1 MASFVSSWLPQWLDA
16 NLNTSGENRYWC
28 RCVRVLQGQLGAWQH
43 CFGSLFVLESYEWLL
58 MILHIALAFL
68 LRCSLQD
75 SSFLLFVCV
84 VASVSKFLVDG
95 LLSIC
100 CIQRNLPRSVWTA
113 CHMIFL
119 QYRKPKPK
127 QRWHHGKAGLA
138 HHPPVVLGTPCILLE
153 YMVCLGPN
161 PHAAWSWRLH
171 RLQGRQFHFSGWK
184 WRLCQLVQ
192 LGPCAC
198 LALSRWLCVLRQER
212 GANGWCHGE
221 RVTWNCKARH
231 RRTNLAIKEPHYC
244 RKLVQVGAPWSIET
258 CQKLSECWSQELA
271 CDGWLWRVVPMDSG
285 TCLAKSSGLPQVFP
299 VRNHSVMQG
308 SSSGSSAWHLF
319 MHFFRTN
326 LKLKSKW
333 FQNTLMATAAGT
345 ALGVANAWVA
355 FDMPKAC
362 VRPELDAVSSLDGC
376 A

>member
-1 MASFVSSWLPQWLDA
+1 MVAPMAWRKPKYVRWKSVLMSLRPSSARTAGGLTALLRLSLRSRKLRMASHDFAHCPCFSFTLQPSRFVFFIVCL
-16 NLNTSGENRYWC
+16 C
-28 RCVRVLQGQLGAWQH
+28 C
-43 CFGSLFVLESYEWLL
+43 CF
-58 MILHIALAFL
+58 
-68 LRCSLQD
+68 SLQI
-75 SSFLLFVCV
+75 SCWPI
-84 VASVSKFLVDG
+84 VSKGTCHEACG
-95 LLSIC
+95 LHVIWYFCSK
-100 CIQRNLPRSVWTA
+100 
-113 CHMIFL
+113 
-119 QYRKPKPK
+119 KPKPK

-221 RVTWNCKARH
+221 RVSTWNCWKARH
-231 RRTNLAIKEPHYC
+231 SGRTSLAIKEPHYC